1 MYDSRGVA
9 LHSELIHRWNH
20 AFSILSIVAF
30 PKKRLLFAG
39 SQDSKILVFDLPT
52 YNLMHTIR
60 LGESQEETHTRSS
73 VLCLTRSEDE
83 NFLFSGGADSLV
95 RIWSIGEKTIR
106 DDFLPVTEI
115 ATVYSVTDIGDIF
128 SLAYLDSL
136 ETIVFGCQNASLL
149 YVENLI
155 QKIEK
160 KSSDGVENIN
170 KLPHRRYDK
179 FFDSLGPTGYSSNSL
194 SQTSLTSL
202 QENCGA
208 AIIEV
213 PSENIIKYAHYGF
226 IYSINKLCPRF
237 NQLLEKSSRTS
248 GAEHIISSAGDG
260 ISKLWEFSKD
270 KGQNTVKISLINDK
284 IDNED
289 SVISQTIE
297 FPFLYCGLTDGI
309 IKIWDLNTQQII
321 STLKTKHESD
331 VISISVYMDH
341 VFAIDESG
349 ITHFYQNQVNHWNP
363 QQGKILSSEIFNK
376 SNAGSVSLLTGGSD
390 GSLTLWD
397 ITSLLS
403 AVPLSSNSP
412 INASSTLQTTNS
424 WAAYQSASLNN
435 EEMLNTLRELI
446 SFQTVSQSKDTT
458 NTLSLRR
465 CAIYLQQLFLKFGA
479 TNSQLFPLPDGG
491 NPVVFAYFQGNG
503 KVSQVKG
510 AKKKR
515 ILWYGHYDVISSGN
529 TFNWNTDPF
538 TLTCENGYLKG
549 RGVSDNKGPLV
560 SAIHSVAYLF
570 QQGELVNDVVFL
582 VEGSEEIGSASL
594 KQVCEKYHDII
605 GKDIDW
611 ILLSNSTW
619 VDQEH
624 PCLNYG
630 LRGVINAQIKVWSD
644 KPDGHSGLNGGVY
657 DEPMVNLV
665 KIVSKLQNEQNE
677 IMIPNFYSP
686 LKDLTEEEYQRFQK
700 ITELA
705 NIDENTTV
713 QDLITNW
720 TKPSLSMTTV
730 KFSGP
735 GNITVIPKSVTM
747 GISIRLVPEQ
757 SVEQVKRDLKAYLE
771 ESFKQLKSQ
780 NHLEIKV
787 LNEAEG
793 WLGDPTNHAY
803 QILKDEITTA
813 WDVEPLLVREGGS
826 ISCLRMLER
835 IFDAPA
841 VQIPC
846 GQSTDNGHL
855 ANENLRIK
863 NWSNLTEILS
873 KVFNRL

>member
-1 MYDSRGVA
+1 M
-9 LHSELIHRWNH
+9 
-20 AFSILSIVAF
+20 
-30 PKKRLLFAG
+30 
-39 SQDSKILVFDLPT
+39 
-52 YNLMHTIR
+52 
-60 LGESQEETHTRSS
+60 
-73 VLCLTRSEDE
+73 
-83 NFLFSGGADSLV
+83 
-95 RIWSIGEKTIR
+95 
-106 DDFLPVTEI
+106 
-115 ATVYSVTDIGDIF
+115 
-128 SLAYLDSL
+128 
-136 ETIVFGCQNASLL
+136 
-149 YVENLI
+149 
-155 QKIEK
+155 
-160 KSSDGVENIN
+160 
-170 KLPHRRYDK
+170 
-179 FFDSLGPTGYSSNSL
+179 
-194 SQTSLTSL
+194 
-202 QENCGA
+202 
-208 AIIEV
+208 
-213 PSENIIKYAHYGF
+213 
-226 IYSINKLCPRF
+226 
-237 NQLLEKSSRTS
+237 
-248 GAEHIISSAGDG
+248 
-260 ISKLWEFSKD
+260 
-270 KGQNTVKISLINDK
+270 
-284 IDNED
+284 
-289 SVISQTIE
+289 
-297 FPFLYCGLTDGI
+297 
-309 IKIWDLNTQQII
+309 
-321 STLKTKHESD
+321 
-331 VISISVYMDH
+331 
-341 VFAIDESG
+341 
-349 ITHFYQNQVNHWNP
+349 
-363 QQGKILSSEIFNK
+363 
-376 SNAGSVSLLTGGSD
+376 
-390 GSLTLWD
+390 
-397 ITSLLS
+397 
-403 AVPLSSNSP
+403 
-412 INASSTLQTTNS
+412 
-424 WAAYQSASLNN
+424 
-435 EEMLNTLRELI
+435 
-446 SFQTVSQSKDTT
+446 
-458 NTLSLRR
+458 
-465 CAIYLQQLFLKFGA
+465 
-479 TNSQLFPLPDGG
+479 
-491 NPVVFAYFQGNG
+491 
-503 KVSQVKG
+503 
-510 AKKKR
+510 
-515 ILWYGHYDVISSGN
+515 
-529 TFNWNTDPF
+529 
-538 TLTCENGYLKG
+538 
-549 RGVSDNKGPLV
+549 
-560 SAIHSVAYLF
+560 
-570 QQGELVNDVVFL
+570 
-582 VEGSEEIGSASL
+582 